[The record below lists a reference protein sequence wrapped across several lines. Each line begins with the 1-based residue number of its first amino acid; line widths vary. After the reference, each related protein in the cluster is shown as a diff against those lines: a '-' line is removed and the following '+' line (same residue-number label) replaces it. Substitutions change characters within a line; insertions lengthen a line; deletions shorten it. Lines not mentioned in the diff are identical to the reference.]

1 MNSPLM
7 RKRLRAPHVLLGL
20 ALLLV
25 MSMASLV
32 TSTANADAIDQLS
45 DADRA
50 AIRQTISS
58 QIEAFKAD
66 DADLAFSF
74 ATPMIQSRFGDASR
88 FVAMVKRGYMPVY
101 RPRQVEFSDL
111 LDVRGKPTQ
120 RLVVIGPDNDVF
132 SAYYMMERQD
142 DASWRISGV
151 ILRPIGD
158 RAI

>member
-1 MNSPLM
+1 MGPWMRSWLGRRGFLFGFVFFLIISPIWT
-7 RKRLRAPHVLLGL
+7 
-20 ALLLV
+20 
-25 MSMASLV
+25 AS
-32 TSTANADAIDQLS
+32 AWADAVDELS

-50 AIRQTISS
+50 AIRQTIES
-58 QIEAFKAD
+58 QIAAFQAD

-74 ATPMIQSRFGDASR
+74 ATPMIQNQFGDSSR

-120 RLVVIGPDNDVF
+120 RIVVTSPDNEVF
-132 SAYYMMERQD
+132 SAYYLMEQQPD
-142 DASWRISGV
+142 GSWRISGV
-151 ILRPIGD
+151 FLRPIGD